1 MDSFGE
7 VYTQTILNIL
17 FVAFTIS
24 GIIAHF
30 IGKIGVDRKI
40 GYSGAFW
47 FSFLLG
53 PLIGILVVIASP
65 KLTEENTKT
74 THIKSNAQKRGGF
87 EIGIF
92 QFIMLIVF
100 IYCFFLLLL
109 FMMNKG

>member
-1 MDSFGE
+1 MDSFWEG
-7 VYTQTILNIL
+7 YTQTILIIL

-30 IGKIGVDRKI
+30 IGKIAEDRKI

-53 PLIGILVVIASP
+53 PLIGILVVLASP

-74 THIKSNAQKRGGF
+74 THIKSNAQKR
-87 EIGIF
+87 EEGIF
-92 QFIMLIVF
+92 YLLTLIVIF
-100 IYCFFLLLL
+100 ILL
-109 FMMNKG
+109 FYFLR